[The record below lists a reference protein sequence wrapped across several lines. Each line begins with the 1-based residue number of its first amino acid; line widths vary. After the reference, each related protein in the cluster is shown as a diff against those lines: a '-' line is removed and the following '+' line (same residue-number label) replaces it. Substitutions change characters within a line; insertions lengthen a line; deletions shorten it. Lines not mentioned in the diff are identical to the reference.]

1 MTLEN
6 FCYNIYKH
14 TFALV
19 VFEGIYA
26 AHVFVKMKKNPF
38 ETDELEEAFRKF
50 IRDTP
55 LSNLDLT
62 IVEDPAMEDNLM
74 ILDSVEPFG
83 DGDSF
88 PERIPFHVDVRRIYY
103 NDEDCD

>member
-1 MTLEN
+1 MTLEK

-19 VFEGIYA
+19 LFNGIYA
-26 AHVFVKMKKNPF
+26 AHVFVKMRKNPF
-38 ETDELEEAFRKF
+38 EANELEEAFRKF
-50 IRDTP
+50 IWNTP

-62 IVEDPAMEDNLM
+62 IVEDPNMEDDVM
-74 ILDSVEPFG
+74 VLDSVEPFG

-88 PERIPFHVDVRRIYY
+88 PERIPFHVDVCRVRY
-103 NDEDCD
+103 DDD